1 MLQGKSID
9 ELKKIARLRRVK
21 NRDKLTKEG
30 LTISLLKSESSNAE
44 RNYME
49 NFNNNTNDDTYD
61 GKIKGKIS
69 DIRMLLSRLG
79 NTVTNN
85 DRKKVRRKFY
95 EIGKKENFSDKE
107 KEKIYDDLVELVRTL
122 DKKEEYKHHD
132 CDDLDYYGI
141 RDIENLFDNDND
153 DDYYK
158 PILVESSFKN
168 NCKYYESRG
177 DKDKKLSIKQYIY
190 KIMPY
195 LSDLINDHKAI
206 RNETNEWKIQ
216 INMNVNFVSSNDT
229 GETPTIFVWSDN
241 VEIRSGNETDN
252 IVKGLLD
259 LLLNNYQKE
268 DIILKNGVILYLTVL
283 IYCLIL
289 FIKQA

>member
-122 DKKEEYKHHD
+122 DEKEEYKYHD

-168 NCKYYESRG
+168 NRKYYESRG

-195 LSDLINDHKAI
+195 LSDLIKII
-206 RNETNEWKIQ
+206 RLLEMKLTNGK
-216 INMNVNFVSSNDT
+216 F
-229 GETPTIFVWSDN
+229 
-241 VEIRSGNETDN
+241 
-252 IVKGLLD
+252 K
-259 LLLNNYQKE
+259 
-268 DIILKNGVILYLTVL
+268 
-283 IYCLIL
+283 
-289 FIKQA
+289 